1 MMRALIHVVII
12 LLMVAYVAS
21 ISRHHVRMTKTMD
34 GAEGYDPVS
43 AQVELSQS
51 DAGETIDIRCV
62 LTYTDSRYTFTP
74 VGGLPQKLELKRWAR
89 TRMGQEVRIVI
100 QGANGMFV
108 EGKAVIGGELDGQFI
123 TYERSAEDGGR
134 GDQAVGTLTS
144 SDYLQLNEE

>member
-1 MMRALIHVVII
+1 MVII

-34 GAEGYDPVS
+34 NGAVGYYPVS
-43 AQVELSQS
+43 AQVELSQG

-62 LTYTDSRYTFTP
+62 LDYTDSRYTFTP

-123 TYERSAEDGGR
+123 TYECSAEDGGR
-134 GDQAVGTLTS
+134 GDQAAGTLTS
-144 SDYLQLNEE
+144 SDYLQFNEE

>member
-1 MMRALIHVVII
+1 MMRVLIHVVIV

-21 ISRHHVRMTKTMD
+21 ISRYHARMTKTMD
-34 GAEGYDPVS
+34 GAVGYYPVS
-43 AQVELSQS
+43 AHVELSQS

-62 LTYTDSRYTFTP
+62 FTYTDSRYTFTP
-74 VGGLPQKLELKRWAR
+74 VGGLTQKLELKRWAR

-100 QGANGMFV
+100 QGTDGTFV

-123 TYERSAEDGGR
+123 TDECSAEDGGR

-144 SDYLQLNEE
+144 SDHLQLNEE

>member
-1 MMRALIHVVII
+1 MMRAFIHVVII

-34 GAEGYDPVS
+34 NGAVGYYPVS

-51 DAGETIDIRCV
+51 DARETIDIRCV
-62 LTYTDSRYTFTP
+62 LAYTDSRYTFTP

-108 EGKAVIGGELDGQFI
+108 EGKAVI
-123 TYERSAEDGGR
+123 
-134 GDQAVGTLTS
+134 
-144 SDYLQLNEE
+144 

>member
-1 MMRALIHVVII
+1 MRAFIHVVII

-34 GAEGYDPVS
+34 NGAVGYYPVS
-43 AQVELSQS
+43 AQVELSQG

-62 LTYTDSRYTFTP
+62 LDYTDSRYTFTP

-123 TYERSAEDGGR
+123 TYECSAEDGGR
-134 GDQAVGTLTS
+134 GDQAAGTLTS
-144 SDYLQLNEE
+144 SDYLQFNEE